1 MAKIQLIQ
9 KMIED
14 GCFDTRHE
22 AEAYLMAG
30 NILVDG
36 AKVTKNIKVSA
47 DSIVTVV
54 TPPYS
59 GKGGLKLEHA
69 LEALEVTVKDQVC
82 IDAGASTGGF
92 TDCLIK
98 NGARLVY
105 AVDVGFG
112 QLAGTLRQDPRVVNL
127 ERTNIAQPELTELDP
142 RPVLGTVDL
151 SYLSLRKGVPYFRSI
166 LHDSGDLV
174 CLVKPLF
181 EIDDPEARRTGVIG
195 SDAYGPILKELA
207 VHFQADGICCGGIT
221 YSPVTGN
228 KGTIEF
234 FMRLILGGRTMMTE
248 DKMDLAIDAAVE
260 RALALDPY
268 RKA

>member
-9 KMIED
+9 KLIED

-47 DSIVTVV
+47 DSVVTVV
-54 TPPYS
+54 APPYS

-69 LEALEVTVKDQVC
+69 LEALEVSVKDRVC

-105 AVDVGFG
+105 AVDVGYG
-112 QLAGTLRQDPRVVNL
+112 QLAGKLRQDPRVVNL
-127 ERTNIAQPELTELDP
+127 EKTNIT
-142 RPVLGTVDL
+142 
-151 SYLSLRKGVPYFRSI
+151 
-166 LHDSGDLV
+166 
-174 CLVKPLF
+174 
-181 EIDDPEARRTGVIG
+181 
-195 SDAYGPILKELA
+195 
-207 VHFQADGICCGGIT
+207 
-221 YSPVTGN
+221 
-228 KGTIEF
+228 
-234 FMRLILGGRTMMTE
+234 
-248 DKMDLAIDAAVE
+248 
-260 RALALDPY
+260 
-268 RKA
+268 